1 MASWPQSQR
10 AEDWVVWAGFLS
22 LPSWSLQ
29 LINMKPRA
37 GRSWPLSCQRI
48 AHLESRK
55 AFLGAPRSWPRS
67 LPPRPDGQWSP
78 LLSVLG
84 SLCPSPHLNSPVTP
98 TSSCALV
105 FPLCTGSLGRWM
117 ARPRLRG
124 PWGSLQ
130 VSGDFKRSAFLLLRT
145 GKPPLFL
152 IPFSVPSLSG
162 PRTCPKELSKLQLGK
177 EDGCLERESSHFL

>member
-10 AEDWVVWAGFLS
+10 TEDWVVWAGFLS

-105 FPLCTGSLGRWM
+105 FPLCAGSLGRWM
-117 ARPRLRG
+117 VRPRFSG
-124 PWGSLQ
+124 PWGSLHICQ
-130 VSGDFKRSAFLLLRT
+130 RALGLRPWGFT
-145 GKPPLFL
+145 PKGRGGLDVGQF
-152 IPFSVPSLSG
+152 VPGSLSW
-162 PRTCPKELSKLQLGK
+162 
-177 EDGCLERESSHFL
+177 F